1 MSLYDGVI
9 SVKDGEIGVIV
20 AIDGDRVRLSAGGNE
35 IGEWDVD
42 DCLIQRVEDG
52 VFSITAE
59 EESLRFV
66 PNEPT
71 LFQRAVAA
79 EQSNPEPAAPVVE
92 RIGSRSSLSDDDAP
106 RLFLI
111 VAGLVAGGL
120 GIWALFA
127 IF

>member
-35 IGEWDVD
+35 IGEWNVD
-42 DCLIQRVEDG
+42 DCLIQRVGDG

-59 EESLRFV
+59 DESLRFL
-66 PNEPT
+66 PNEPSR
-71 LFQRAVAA
+71 FQRAVAA
-79 EQSNPEPAAPVVE
+79 EQPNPEPAFPVVGH
-92 RIGSRSSLSDDDAP
+92 IGVGRRSTNDDGP

-111 VAGLVAGGL
+111 VAGLVVGGL
-120 GIWALFA
+120 GIWALFVM
-127 IF
+127 F